1 MCLKCCLTA
10 LYTTEFAF
18 LFKNLQYG
26 LSRSC
31 NCHSFDLSGKLMCGK
46 KGIETSEYEGL
57 EPEREP
63 PLCDKAGEF
72 QFVSL
77 SHSGRKLPEI

>member
-1 MCLKCCLTA
+1 
-10 LYTTEFAF
+10 
-18 LFKNLQYG
+18 
-26 LSRSC
+26 
-31 NCHSFDLSGKLMCGK
+31 MCGK

-77 SHSGRKLPEI
+77 SHSVRKLPEIWAEDLKTSQS